1 MSFSDD
7 RAKVDQLLKELDAKL
22 GSGVLQLDENG
33 LCVLDIEEKGR
44 IHIEVPEGSGLCYF
58 AAPLAEC
65 PSEPER
71 LAQLFTRL
79 LTANYYGQGSKQA
92 TLSLD
97 AENNVIYLHRGYETA
112 SLNVARL
119 ETAFETFQELVVA
132 FKKRLA
138 TDFAEESETEAADEA
153 VTTET
158 VDPPPAQPNQAGG
171 MSPMFGSFV

>member
-1 MSFSDD
+1 MAFSDD

-22 GSGVLQLDENG
+22 GSGVLKLDENG

-58 AAPLAEC
+58 AAPLEDC

-71 LAQLFTRL
+71 LELLFTRL
-79 LTANYYGQGSKQA
+79 LTANYYGQGSQQA
-92 TLSLD
+92 TFSLD
-97 AENNVIYLHRGYETA
+97 SENSTIYVHRAYETA
-112 SLNVARL
+112 SLTLERL
-119 ETAFETFQELVVA
+119 ETAFETFQDLVVQ

-138 TDFAEESETEAADEA
+138 TDFAEEVDTETADEVVPSETSDAPP
-153 VTTET
+153 T
-158 VDPPPAQPNQAGG
+158 VPGGG